1 MKNFLFTLLVVS
13 SSLYSLS
20 LEEIIT
26 NALNKHPSLEVIK
39 HRIEAS
45 KSITNISNQFS
56 NPRLVYTQNTLDDKQ
71 AMSKKTITLTQKL
84 PFFGK
89 LDSLKNIALVDEQI
103 QKVNLDIA
111 KVELVKNIKQQAYEI
126 WKLEQLYKIIDEY
139 EKLTRQNIK
148 LFESYTSTTNN
159 QHVGIM
165 SAELTLSNLRI
176 EKSKLNSQII
186 SAYAKLSY
194 LSSQKIKELNLDLY
208 ITNLPS
214 ITKLQIGLENN
225 NKLAVKNK
233 EILKTK
239 ALIKNA
245 KLNNYPDI
253 NVIAS
258 YSQRNNFDDFST
270 FGFGLSLPIYAT
282 EGYKEEEKY
291 ALALS
296 KTSMKENIKVEI
308 DSSFEVAY
316 AQMESA
322 YEIYTIINKDALPKL
337 EHMFGLMSSSVV
349 SGEGL
354 FKYIDILIQM
364 LKLEQKS
371 ILAIALYHDSNANIS
386 ALKGEIK

>member
-56 NPRLVYTQNTLDDKQ
+56 NPRLVYTQNALDDKQ
-71 AMSKKTITLTQKL
+71 AMSTKTITLTQKL
-84 PFFGK
+84 PYFGK

-176 EKSKLNSQII
+176 QKSKLNSQII

-282 EGYKEEEKY
+282 EDYKEEEKY

-296 KTSMKENIKVEI
+296 KTSMKEDIKVEI
-308 DSSFEVAY
+308 DSSFKVAY

>member
-13 SSLYSLS
+13 SSLYSLT

-39 HRIEAS
+39 HKIQAS
-45 KSITNISNQFS
+45 ESITNVSNQFS
-56 NPRLVYTQNTLDDKQ
+56 NPTLVYTQNTLDDKQ
-71 AMSKKTITLTQKL
+71 AMSKKTLTLSQKL
-84 PFFGK
+84 PYFGK
-89 LDSLKNIALVDEQI
+89 LNSLKNIALVDEQI

-111 KVELVKNIKQQAYEI
+111 KVELVKSIKQQAYEI
-126 WKLEQLYKIIDEY
+126 WKLEQLYKIISEY

-148 LFESYTSTTNN
+148 LFESYTSTANH

-214 ITKLQIGLENN
+214 ITKLQIGLDNN

-258 YSQRNNFDDFST
+258 YTQRNNFDDFST

-282 EGYKEEEKY
+282 EDYKEEEKY
-291 ALALS
+291 AFALS
-296 KTSMKENIKVEI
+296 KTSMKEDIKVEI
-308 DSSFEVAY
+308 DSNFEVAY

-371 ILAIALYHDSNANIS
+371 ILAITLYHDSNANIS

>member
-1 MKNFLFTLLVVS
+1 MKSFLFALLVIS

-39 HRIEAS
+39 HKIEAS

-56 NPRLVYTQNTLDDKQ
+56 NPRLVYTQNTLNDSQ

-111 KVELVKNIKQQAYEI
+111 KVELVKSIKQQAYEI
-126 WKLEQLYKIIDEY
+126 WKLEQLYKIISEY

-148 LFESYTSTTNN
+148 LFESYTSTANH

-194 LSSQKIKELNLDLY
+194 LSSQKIKKIKQDLR
-208 ITNLPS
+208 ITKLPS
-214 ITKLQIGLENN
+214 ITNLQIGLENN

-233 EILKTK
+233 EILKTQ

-258 YSQRNNFDDFST
+258 YTQRNNFDDFST

-282 EGYKEEEKY
+282 EDYKEEEKH

-296 KTSMKENIKVEI
+296 KTSMKEDIKVEI
-308 DSSFEVAY
+308 DSNFEVAY

-371 ILAIALYHDSNANIS
+371 ILAITLYHDSNANIS